1 MIIIGLDEA
10 ENKKL
15 GQTEKTLQNL
25 FDEKLQLQNIKAGR
39 AHRVGNREKSYK
51 ITIIAKFA
59 SFKEKQKILS
69 ETLKLKITNININ
82 ESYSKKT
89 L

>member
-1 MIIIGLDEA
+1 ME
-10 ENKKL
+10 
-15 GQTEKTLQNL
+15 QTEKNLQNL

-39 AHRVGNREKSYK
+39 AHRVGDREKSYK
-51 ITIIAKFA
+51 ITIIAKFE

-69 ETLKLKITNININ
+69 ETLKLKSANININ
-82 ESYSKKT
+82 EKYSKET

>member
-1 MIIIGLDEA
+1 M

-15 GQTEKTLQNL
+15 EQTEKTLQNL
-25 FDEKLQLQNIKAGR
+25 FDEKLQLQNITAGK

-69 ETLKLKITNININ
+69 ETLKLKSTNININ